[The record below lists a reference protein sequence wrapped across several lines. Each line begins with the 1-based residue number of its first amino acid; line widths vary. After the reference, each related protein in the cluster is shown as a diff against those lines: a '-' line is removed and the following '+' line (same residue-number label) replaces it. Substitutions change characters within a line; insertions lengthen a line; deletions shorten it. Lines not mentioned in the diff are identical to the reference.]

1 MKCSKDQH
9 CRVRTEE
16 SIHFTASESFDIK
29 IRLQS
34 HQHVSRDK
42 ALMRLLLLYCKVIKS
57 LKKKGFLKKIC
68 KMVHIKE
75 NNVCLIKSIS
85 MV

>member
-1 MKCSKDQH
+1 MKCSKDHH

-57 LKKKGFLKKIC
+57 LKKRISKKIC